1 MSDLN
6 PDDNS
11 KNLLKPPESPK
22 KKINDN
28 SDATTNTSNTLAT
41 GSGNATGS
49 GRTKVALTP
58 GHSLMDWIRY
68 CAEAKD
74 IAGTGGKLINVTEA
88 ELAKHNTK
96 EDCWLAINGKVFNV
110 TPYVN
115 YHPGG
120 ADKLMEGAGIDA
132 TEIFNDIHSWVNYES
147 MLAKCLVGKY
157 CPGSTVC
164 AQQ

>member
-1 MSDLN
+1 MSNLT
-6 PDDNS
+6 PDGS
-11 KNLLKPPESPK
+11 KNFLKPEGSPK
-22 KKINDN
+22 KTSDN
-28 SDATTNTSNTLAT
+28 SDATNTSNTLT
-41 GSGNATGS
+41 TTTSSSGNATGS
-49 GRTKVALTP
+49 GRTKVALQP

-74 IAGTGGKLINVTEA
+74 LAGTGGKLLNVSEA

-96 EDCWLAINGKVFNV
+96 DDCWLAINGKVFNV
-110 TPYVN
+110 TPYIN